1 MKSFAYILGTI
12 LFSVYGQIIVK
23 WQVAKAGAL
32 PALFTDKVVFLVALI
47 INPWI
52 ISGLAGGFLALM
64 CWMGAMTHFELSYA
78 YPFLSVSFVL
88 VLVFS
93 ALLFNETLTMA
104 KLLGTLFIVV
114 GIIVA
119 SRG

>member
-1 MKSFAYILGTI
+1 MKFLYILGTI

-32 PALFTDKVVFLVALI
+32 PALFTEKLVFLFALV

-52 ISGLAGGFLALM
+52 ISGLACGFLALM
-64 CWMGAMTHFELSYA
+64 CWMGAMTHFQLSYA
-78 YPFLSVSFVL
+78 YPFLSLSFVL

-93 ALLFNETLTMA
+93 AVFFNETLTMP
-104 KLLGTLFIVV
+104 KLLGTLLVVV
-114 GIIVA
+114 GVIVA